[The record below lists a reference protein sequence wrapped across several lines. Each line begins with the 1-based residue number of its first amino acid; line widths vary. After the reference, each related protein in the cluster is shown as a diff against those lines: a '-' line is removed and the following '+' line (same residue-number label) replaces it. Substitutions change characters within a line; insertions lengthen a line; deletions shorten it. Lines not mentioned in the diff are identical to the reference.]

1 MSNLPT
7 TQIRFPT
14 RLWDTV
20 LDKETDFDGILPEHC
35 PDVIRL
41 IRVDCTPYIDSC
53 DINGGKAVI
62 TGRVIYD
69 LLYEADRKNK
79 LRFCSFTQEFRHTAD
94 LPKNELEDLI
104 AECTASCSK
113 ITCRMISPRKPS
125 LRARLELHTVVTG
138 VTAVNTL
145 SVQPTEG
152 VFFLKKT
159 LQYDTPAETIRQ
171 EFRFD
176 ESLPL
181 LQGEESIGEV
191 VFGTVTVQPP
201 QTTVT
206 SGSILLK
213 TNAVAK
219 VLYETEEGEQ
229 KEYRMTVKSMPLT
242 LSMDTPDAKEDAS
255 CAAYLEMSAHSI
267 MPELDQYGEN
277 RLLKTCFT
285 VNARAVLS
293 DTREV
298 EVAEDLFAADAIRT
312 ATRNETTIPRRA
324 GWVERSFTVDLKLAP
339 EDPLFT
345 SLYDTNVRAGKSK
358 VAPGDGGLEL
368 TGILNLSVL
377 GNSNDGV
384 LHRDYSEEFVQFI
397 PVDLPEEPW
406 EVAVEVMPF
415 EVLPTL
421 HADGSISA
429 RVICNARMQFYTQK
443 QVSFLCEPV
452 KETELPK
459 EDPYAVAYFFPTKN
473 DTLWTVAKKYQLD
486 PAKLKADNPSAFD
499 EIGRLTSG
507 TKTVTV
513 IKI

>member
-1 MSNLPT
+1 MSNLIS

-53 DINGGKAVI
+53 EISGDKAI
-62 TGRVIYD
+62 ISGRVIYD

-94 LPKNELEDLI
+94 IPKNELEELR

-113 ITCRMISPRKPS
+113 ITCRMISPRKPA

-138 VTAVNTL
+138 VTAVSTL

-152 VFFLKKT
+152 VFFLKKA
-159 LQYDTPAETIRQ
+159 LQYDTPAETVRQ

-191 VFGTVTVQPP
+191 VFGGVALQPP
-201 QTTVT
+201 QATVT
-206 SGSILLK
+206 HGSVLIK

-219 VLYETEEGEQ
+219 VLYEAEGDGQ
-229 KEYRMTVKSMPLT
+229 KGYRMTAKSMPLT
-242 LSMDTPDAKEDAS
+242 LSMDTP
-255 CAAYLEMSAHSI
+255 AAQEGKCCSVYLEMSAHSVT
-267 MPELDQYGEN
+267 PELDQYGES

-285 VNARAVLS
+285 VSARAVLS
-293 DTREV
+293 GTEET
-298 EVAEDLFAADAIRT
+298 EVADDLFSVNAVRT
-312 ATRNETTIPRRA
+312 ATRAEVKIPRMTS
-324 GWVERSFTVDLKLAP
+324 VVDRSFTVDLKLAP
-339 EDPLFT
+339 EDPVFT
-345 SLYDTNVRAGKSK
+345 SLYDTSVRAGKSK
-358 VAPGDGGLEL
+358 ISPAEGGLEL

-377 GNSNDGV
+377 GEGSDGI
-384 LHRDYSEEFVQFI
+384 LHRDFSEEYVQFI
-397 PVDLPEEPW
+397 PAELPEEPW
-406 EVAVEVMPF
+406 EAAVEVMPF

-429 RVICNARMQFYTQK
+429 RVICNARIQFYTQK

-452 KETELPK
+452 KEVELPK
-459 EDPYAVAYFFPTKN
+459 EDSFAVAYFFPSKN
-473 DTLWTVAKKYQLD
+473 DTLWTVAKKYRLD

-499 EIGRLTSG
+499 DIGRLTAG

>member
-1 MSNLPT
+1 MSNLLS

-20 LDKETDFDGILPEHC
+20 LDKETDFDGVLPEHC

-53 DINGGKAVI
+53 DVNNGKVMIN
-62 TGRVIYD
+62 GRVIYD

-79 LRFCSFTQEFRHTAD
+79 LRFCSFTQEFRHTAE
-94 LPKNELEDLI
+94 LPKNDLEDLT
-104 AECTASCSK
+104 AECSAACSK
-113 ITCRMISPRKPS
+113 ITCRMITPRKPS
-125 LRARLELHTVVTG
+125 LRARLELHAVVAG

-145 SVQPTEG
+145 SVQPAEG

-159 LQYDTPAETIRQ
+159 LQYDTPAETVRQ

-191 VFGTVTVQPP
+191 VFGSVTVQPP

-206 SGSILLK
+206 GGSILLK

-229 KEYRMTVKSMPLT
+229 KGYRMTVKSMPLT
-242 LSMDTPDAKEDAS
+242 LSMDTPAAEEDKR
-255 CAAYLEMSAHSI
+255 CAASLEMIAHSV
-267 MPELDQYGEN
+267 MPELDQYGES

-285 VNARAVLS
+285 IGAKATLS
-293 DTREV
+293 GTKEV
-298 EVAEDLFAADAIRT
+298 EVAEDLFSTDAIRT
-312 ATRNETTIPRRA
+312 ATRTETKVPRMA
-324 GWVERSFTVDLKLAP
+324 GTVDRSFTVDLKLAP
-339 EDPLFT
+339 ESPLFT
-345 SLYDTNVRAGKSK
+345 TLYDTTVRAGKNRVS
-358 VAPGDGGLEL
+358 PGDGGLEL
-368 TGILNLSVL
+368 TGTLNLSVL
-377 GNSNDGV
+377 GDSSEGV
-384 LHRDYSEEFVQFI
+384 LHRDFSEEFLQFI
-397 PVDLPEEPW
+397 PVELPEEPW
-406 EVAVEVMPF
+406 EVSVDVIPF

-429 RVICNARMQFYTQK
+429 RVICNARIQFYTQR
-443 QVSFLCEPV
+443 SMTFLCEPV

-459 EDPYAVAYFFPTKN
+459 EDSYAVAYFFPAKN
-473 DTLWTVAKKYQLD
+473 DTLWTVAKKYRLD
-486 PAKLKADNPSAFD
+486 PAKLRADNPSAFD
-499 EIGRLTSG
+499 DIGRLAAG

>member
-1 MSNLPT
+1 MSTLST

-53 DINGGKAVI
+53 DVSGGKAVMN
-62 TGRVIYD
+62 GRVIYD

-94 LPKNELEDLI
+94 LPKNDLEDLT
-104 AECTASCSK
+104 AECTATCSK

-159 LQYDTPAETIRQ
+159 LQYDTPAETVQQ
-171 EFRFD
+171 EFHFD

-206 SGSILLK
+206 NGSILLK

-219 VLYETEEGEQ
+219 VLYETEDGEQ
-229 KEYRMTVKSMPLT
+229 KGYRMTVKSMPLT
-242 LSMDTPDAKEDAS
+242 LSMDTPASSEDKR
-255 CAAYLEMSAHSI
+255 CAASLEMSAHSI
-267 MPELDQYGEN
+267 TPELDQYGES
-277 RLLKTCFT
+277 RLLKACFT
-285 VNARAVLS
+285 IGAKAVLCG
-293 DTREV
+293 TQET
-298 EVAEDLFAADAIRT
+298 EVADDLFSVDAIRI
-312 ATRNETTIPRRA
+312 ATRTETKIPQLA
-324 GWVERSFTVDLKLAP
+324 GSVDRSFTVDLKLAP
-339 EDPLFT
+339 EDPMFT
-345 SLYDTNVRAGKSK
+345 ALYDTTVRAGKSK
-358 VAPGDGGLEL
+358 VSPGDGGLEL
-368 TGILNLSVL
+368 TGVLNLSVL
-377 GNSNDGV
+377 GDSNEGV
-384 LHRDYSEEFVQFI
+384 LHRDFSEEFVQFI
-397 PVDLPEEPW
+397 PVELPEEPW
-406 EVAVEVMPF
+406 EVSVEVIPY
-415 EVLPTL
+415 EILPTL

-429 RVICNARMQFYTQK
+429 RAICNARILFYTQRHMT
-443 QVSFLCEPV
+443 FLCDPV

-459 EDPYAVAYFFPTKN
+459 EDSYAVAYFFPAKN
-473 DTLWTVAKKYQLD
+473 DTLWTVAKKYRLD

-499 EIGRLTSG
+499 DIGRLTAG